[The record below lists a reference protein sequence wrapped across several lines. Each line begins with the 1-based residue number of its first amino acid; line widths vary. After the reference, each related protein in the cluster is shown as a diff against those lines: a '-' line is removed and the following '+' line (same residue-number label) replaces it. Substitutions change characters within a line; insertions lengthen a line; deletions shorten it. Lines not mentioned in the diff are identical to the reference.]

1 MTTPMTTPAA
11 QHPLERL
18 FIVGIPRSGSTLMA
32 ALVDSL
38 DNALCMS
45 EPAELFIDPDA
56 ASKTTYVE
64 FAVQQL
70 DDYRERA
77 MNGEP
82 IRDRRNADGSPT
94 TNYMKKSW
102 FRRGRK
108 FRPSEGL
115 VDTSKFG
122 PHMLVAVKHNIPF
135 FAVLPELVHTGIPI
149 LGIVRDPIATILSW
163 HETGLPVAKGW
174 MPSAAAFWP
183 ELNEIMPA
191 CKTEEIGW
199 ARIYDALCQRLL
211 DAEVPILTYE
221 TVTTDITA
229 LESFA
234 GRASVH
240 EVAIAKR
247 DRATY
252 AGSDRAEAIRQAL
265 REHAP
270 HALQL
275 YPDV

>member
-1 MTTPMTTPAA
+1 MTRDYSAFL
-11 QHPLERL
+11 PLAKKSGETQQPL
-18 FIVGIPRSGSTLMA
+18 SPLDALGWQSFFASQIGI
-32 ALVDSL
+32 
-38 DNALCMS
+38 
-45 EPAELFIDPDA
+45 
-56 ASKTTYVE
+56 
-64 FAVQQL
+64 
-70 DDYRERA
+70 DDYRKRA
-77 MNGEP
+77 MSGEP

-115 VDTSKFG
+115 VDTSKFRA
-122 PHMLVAVKHNIPF
+122 HMLVAVKHNIPF
-135 FAVLPELVHTGIPI
+135 FAVLPELVATGIPI

-211 DAEVPILTYE
+211 DADVPIL
-221 TVTTDITA
+221 
-229 LESFA
+229 
-234 GRASVH
+234 
-240 EVAIAKR
+240 
-247 DRATY
+247 
-252 AGSDRAEAIRQAL
+252 
-265 REHAP
+265 P
-270 HALQL
+270 
-275 YPDV
+275 

>member
-1 MTTPMTTPAA
+1 MTTPMTTPATRQA
-11 QHPLERL
+11 LERL

-56 ASKTTYVE
+56 PSKTAYVE
-64 FAVQQL
+64 FAVSQL
-70 DDYRERA
+70 DDYRQRA

-115 VDTSKFG
+115 VDTSKFR

-135 FAVLPELVHTGIPI
+135 FAVLPELVATGIPV

-191 CKTEEIGW
+191 CETEEIGW

-211 DAEVPILTYE
+211 DADVPILTYE
-221 TVTTDITA
+221 TVTADIGA
-229 LESFA
+229 LEAFA

-247 DRATY
+247 DSKTY
-252 AGSDRAEAIRQAL
+252 VGSDRAESIRQAL
-265 REHAP
+265 RDHAP
-270 HALQL
+270 HALRL